1 MKFTSGCKDRK
12 EMDKLF
18 MIETNTPRLGQAG
31 HGVLRTRYASTLKD
45 HEVSNET
52 SLLKLN
58 KGDKNYG
65 Y

>member
-1 MKFTSGCKDRK
+1 
-12 EMDKLF
+12 MDKLF